1 MSVSKRVSKINIS
14 STMKIAQEAKE
25 MLMKGIDVIDLS
37 VGELDYPTPLNVKA
51 AAISAIEQNFTKY
64 TINSGT
70 IELREAISIK
80 LKKENNLEYSPSE
93 IIVSNGAKQS
103 VFNAIQSIVNED
115 DEVIFSAPYW
125 VSYPE
130 MVSLAHG
137 TNVIIPTKE
146 KDGFKIKP
154 EKLKEAITS
163 CTKLLILCNPSN
175 PTGAL
180 YSKNELEK
188 IAEVVEQEN
197 FYVIA
202 DEIYEKMVYD
212 ANEFVSFASLNE
224 RIKSK
229 TIVVNGLSKSYA
241 MTGWRLGYAA
251 GPQHIIKSM
260 NKIQSHST
268 SNASSISQA
277 AAVEAILGSQS
288 FIEEMKNDY
297 QKRRDFFCA
306 KINSINGISCIK
318 PQGAFYLFPNISTF
332 FNKSTNIFRIEHS
345 FDLAMYLLY
354 EAKVATVPGSS
365 FGLEGYLRMSYT
377 SSMEKLGEA
386 ADRIKLA
393 LSKLN

>member
-1 MSVSKRVSKINIS
+1 MSLSKRVSKINIS

-25 MLMKGIDVIDLS
+25 MLIKGIDVIDLS
-37 VGELDYPTPLNVKA
+37 VGELDYPTPSNVKD
-51 AAISAIEQNFTKY
+51 AAIKAIENNFTKY
-64 TINSGT
+64 TINSGI
-70 IELREAISIK
+70 IELREAISNK
-80 LKKENNLEYSPSE
+80 LKKENNLEYSPTE

-103 VFNAIQSIVNED
+103 VFNAIQSIINED
-115 DEVIFSAPYW
+115 DEVIFSSPYW

-130 MVSLAHG
+130 MVSLAQG
-137 TNVIIPTKE
+137 KSVIIPTSE

-154 EKLKEAITS
+154 EKLKEAIS
-163 CTKLLILCNPSN
+163 SRTKLLILCNPSN

-180 YSKNELEK
+180 YSKEELQK
-188 IAEVVEQEN
+188 IAEIVEQEN
-197 FYVIA
+197 FYVIS

-212 ANEFVSFASLNE
+212 GNEFISFASLSPKV
-224 RIKSK
+224 KSK
-229 TIVVNGLSKSYA
+229 TIVINGLSKSYA

-277 AAVEAILGSQS
+277 AALEALLGPQI

-297 QKRRDFFCA
+297 QKRRDFFCK
-306 KINSINGISCIK
+306 KINSIKGISCFK
-318 PQGAFYLFPNISTF
+318 PQGAFYLFPNVESF
-332 FNKSTNIFRIEHS
+332 FGKSTNIFRIEHS

-377 SSMEKLGEA
+377 SSHERLGEA
-386 ADRIKLA
+386 AERIKIA
-393 LSKLN
+393 LDKLN

>member
-1 MSVSKRVSKINIS
+1 MSLSKRVSKINIS

-25 MLMKGIDVIDLS
+25 MLMKGVDVIDLS
-37 VGELDYPTPLNVKA
+37 VGELDYPTPPNVKD
-51 AAISAIEQNFTKY
+51 AAIKAIENNFTKY
-64 TINSGT
+64 TINSGI
-70 IELREAISIK
+70 IELREAISNK
-80 LKKENNLEYSPSE
+80 LKKENNLEYSPTE

-103 VFNAIQSIVNED
+103 VFNAIQSIINED
-115 DEVIFSAPYW
+115 DEVIFSSPYW

-130 MVSLAHG
+130 MVSLAQG
-137 TNVIIPTKE
+137 KSVIIPTSE
-146 KDGFKIKP
+146 EDGFKIKP
-154 EKLKEAITS
+154 EKLKEAIS
-163 CTKLLILCNPSN
+163 SRTKLLILCNPSN

-180 YSKNELEK
+180 YSKEELQK
-188 IAEVVEQEN
+188 IAEIVEQEN
-197 FYVIA
+197 FYVIS

-212 ANEFVSFASLNE
+212 GHEFISFASLSPKV
-224 RIKSK
+224 KSK
-229 TIVVNGLSKSYA
+229 TIVINGLSKSYA

-277 AAVEAILGSQS
+277 AALEALQGPQT

-297 QKRRDFFCA
+297 QKRRDFFCK
-306 KINSINGISCIK
+306 KINSIKGISCFK
-318 PQGAFYLFPNISTF
+318 PQGAFYLFPNVEYF
-332 FNKSTNIFRIEHS
+332 FGKSTNIFRIEHS

-377 SSMEKLGEA
+377 SSLEKLGEA
-386 ADRIKLA
+386 AERIKIA
-393 LSKLN
+393 LDKLS

>member
-1 MSVSKRVSKINIS
+1 MSLSKRVSKINIS

-25 MLMKGIDVIDLS
+25 MLMKGVDVIDLS
-37 VGELDYPTPLNVKA
+37 VGELDYPTPPNVKD
-51 AAISAIEQNFTKY
+51 AAIKAIENNFTKY
-64 TINSGT
+64 TINSGI
-70 IELREAISIK
+70 IELREAISNK
-80 LKKENNLEYSPSE
+80 LKKENNLEYSPIE

-103 VFNAIQSIVNED
+103 VFNAIQSIINED
-115 DEVIFSAPYW
+115 DEVIFSSPYW

-130 MVSLAHG
+130 MVSLAQG
-137 TNVIIPTKE
+137 KSVIIPTSE
-146 KDGFKIKP
+146 EDGFKIKP
-154 EKLKEAITS
+154 EKLKEAIS
-163 CTKLLILCNPSN
+163 SRTKLLILCNPSN

-180 YSKNELEK
+180 YSREELQK
-188 IAEVVEQEN
+188 IAEIVEQEN
-197 FYVIA
+197 FYVIS

-212 ANEFVSFASLNE
+212 GNEFVSFASLSPKV
-224 RIKSK
+224 KSK
-229 TIVVNGLSKSYA
+229 TIVINGLSKSYA

-277 AAVEAILGSQS
+277 AALEALQGPQS

-297 QKRRDFFCA
+297 QKRRDFFCK
-306 KINSINGISCIK
+306 KINSIKGISCFK
-318 PQGAFYLFPNISTF
+318 PQGAFYLFPNVESF
-332 FNKSTNIFRIEHS
+332 FGKSTNIFRIEHS

-377 SSMEKLGEA
+377 SSLEKLGEA
-386 ADRIKLA
+386 AERIKIA
-393 LSKLN
+393 LDKLS

>member
-1 MSVSKRVSKINIS
+1 VSLSKRVSKINIS

-25 MLMKGIDVIDLS
+25 MLMKGVDVIDLS
-37 VGELDYPTPLNVKA
+37 VGELDYPTPPNVKD
-51 AAISAIEQNFTKY
+51 AAIKAIENNFTKY
-64 TINSGT
+64 TINSGI
-70 IELREAISIK
+70 IELREAISNK
-80 LKKENNLEYSPSE
+80 LKKENNLEYSPIE

-103 VFNAIQSIVNED
+103 VFNAIQSIINED
-115 DEVIFSAPYW
+115 DEVIFSSPYW

-130 MVSLAHG
+130 MVSLAQG
-137 TNVIIPTKE
+137 KSVIIPTSE
-146 KDGFKIKP
+146 EDGFKIKP
-154 EKLKEAITS
+154 EKLKEAIS
-163 CTKLLILCNPSN
+163 SRTKLLILCNPSN

-180 YSKNELEK
+180 YSREELQK
-188 IAEVVEQEN
+188 IAEIVEQEN
-197 FYVIA
+197 FYVIS

-212 ANEFVSFASLNE
+212 GNEFVSFASLSPKV
-224 RIKSK
+224 KSK
-229 TIVVNGLSKSYA
+229 TIVINGLSKSYA

-277 AAVEAILGSQS
+277 AALEALQGPQS

-297 QKRRDFFCA
+297 QKRRDFFCK
-306 KINSINGISCIK
+306 KINSIKGISCFK
-318 PQGAFYLFPNISTF
+318 PQGAFYLFPNVESF
-332 FNKSTNIFRIEHS
+332 FGKSTNIFRIEHS

-377 SSMEKLGEA
+377 SSLEKLGEA
-386 ADRIKLA
+386 AERIKIA
-393 LSKLN
+393 LDKLS